1 MPTTRLQKKE
11 KGEGLLHGLVEQ
23 KRVRKS
29 RSAGSSAASKPA
41 RSGGTKKGEG
51 KQQEPDSPH
60 VALANSLL
68 QRGAGFQFTEPPEQV
83 RPSRIIWGPREVP
96 ITQQSQLPD
105 GWSVDEPDL
114 NEADV
119 DGQIERCKERI
130 KEGIM
135 PDFFKNRMTTFTA
148 IKQEKMDM
156 ISSEPQGLGWEV
168 VQRLDSLKKLE
179 RSLGDGD
186 DNEDDL
192 SNVKAIMT
200 AYRSRKLTWDRDSVT
215 YWSNGKLIAGPQ
227 KLNMQELYALSAKHG
242 PKGFWVE
249 GIDDCSPGPLYLFF
263 SMNSCYNGLAMHTVY
278 ISLRNPTT
286 QATNTMATTM
296 TFDFLE
302 DTGSSTMR
310 IFSDDR
316 FQIETLSGAPL
327 PAVGQAIKQTAAGQ
341 IVVQN
346 VILQANI
353 MFNGQPLVP
362 YWVDIQ
368 ASVTPGRKG
377 TSGDRLSG
385 VWIQHLLFVL
395 SMPDNTQRKHIGT
408 DIGEMI
414 LNLPIP
420 DYRNARP
427 PRFV

>member
-1 MPTTRLQKKE
+1 MPTTRLQKQE
-11 KGEGLLHGLVEQ
+11 KGEELLHGIVEP

-29 RSAGSSAASKPA
+29 KSAGSSAASKPA
-41 RSGGTKKGEG
+41 RSGGTKKGQG
-51 KQQEPDSPH
+51 KQQGPDLPH
-60 VALANSLL
+60 VALATSLL
-68 QRGAGFQFTEPPEQV
+68 QRGANFQFTESLEQV
-83 RPSRIIWGPREVP
+83 RPSRIVWGPREVP

-114 NEADV
+114 DEADV

-130 KEGIM
+130 REGIM
-135 PDFFKNRMTTFTA
+135 PDLFKNRMTTFTA
-148 IKQEKMDM
+148 IKQQKMDM
-156 ISSEPQGLGWEV
+156 ISSEPQGLGWEI

-200 AYRSRKLTWDRDSVT
+200 AYRSRKLTWDKDSVS
-215 YWSNGKLIAGPQ
+215 YWSNGKLITGPQ
-227 KLNMQELYALSAKHG
+227 KLNMQELYSLSAKHG
-242 PKGFWVE
+242 PRGFWVE
-249 GIDDCSPGPLYLFF
+249 GV
-263 SMNSCYNGLAMHTVY
+263 H

-353 MFNGQPLVP
+353 MFNGQPLIP

-395 SMPDNTQRKHIGT
+395 SMPDNTRRKHIGT